1 MESLSLL
8 DTPTTTLSSQAHS
21 FQCKY
26 HGLYNIKYWF
36 IFGTRPSES
45 LPNPSTRPAVCTEK
59 NMCVT
64 FTFQNNV
71 LSYRKTIGGEV
82 CLSHVIHQ

>member
-26 HGLYNIKYWF
+26 HGLYTLNAGSFLEVDHQNLFQIRQQGLQYALKKYVCDISFLKQCF
-36 IFGTRPSES
+36 I
-45 LPNPSTRPAVCTEK
+45 
-59 NMCVT
+59 
-64 FTFQNNV
+64 
-71 LSYRKTIGGEV
+71 I
-82 CLSHVIHQ
+82 